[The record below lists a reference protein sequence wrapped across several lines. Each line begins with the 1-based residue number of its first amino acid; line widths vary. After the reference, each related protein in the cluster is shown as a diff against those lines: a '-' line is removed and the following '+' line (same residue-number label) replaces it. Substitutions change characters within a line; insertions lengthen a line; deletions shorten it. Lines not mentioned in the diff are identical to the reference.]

1 MMRISTTIKPGDVF
15 GRFTV
20 IRQVENDLRN
30 RPQQLCRCECGNER
44 LVLNNSLKTGNSRSC
59 GCFAR
64 ERAAATQYRH
74 GGKGTPLWRVWRGIR
89 NRCENP
95 TNSDFLH
102 YGGRGIMV
110 CAEWHDL
117 AFFRDWAVANGWEDR
132 SHLPRS
138 EQLTIDR
145 IDNDGPYSPENC
157 RWATRSTQGRNRR
170 SNRAV
175 RRSDGKT
182 YGTIVAAA
190 EDVGISYGEIRA
202 ACLCTRKRKI
212 VGGYGWTF
220 VRNDPIA
227 D

>member
-1 MMRISTTIKPGDVF
+1 MRRSTTIKPGEVF

-20 IRQVENDLRN
+20 IRQVENDRGN

-59 GCFAR
+59 GCLAR
-64 ERAAATQYRH
+64 ERSAATQYRH

-89 NRCENP
+89 NRCESP
-95 TNSDFLH
+95 TNSDFRH
-102 YGGRGIMV
+102 YGGRGIKV

-117 AFFRDWAVANGWEDR
+117 VVFRDWALANGWEDR
-132 SHLPRS
+132 SHLSKS
-138 EQLTIDR
+138 ERLSIDR

-157 RWATRSTQGRNRR
+157 RWSTKSEQCRNRR

-175 RRSDGKT
+175 RRSDGKS
-182 YGTIVAAA
+182 YGTIAAAA
-190 EDVGISYGEIRA
+190 EDVGTSYSDIRA

-212 VGGYGWTF
+212 VGGYGWAF
-220 VRNDPIA
+220 VSNGPVVA
-227 D
+227 